1 MDWLRALIKLDLP
14 VGRLL
19 NRAGR
24 SDGLRRPEHGAAL
37 DGRVIGV
44 LDGAQPSG
52 NPGLTGGD
60 GLAVA
65 PTIGAFGQVG
75 AVLFDFADVGF
86 AFIGVRGEGDT
97 AMLALAVSRTRVTV
111 PVSGSWRARA
121 VIRGPSVSGHADSG
135 ALPPC
140 RARA

>member
-14 VGRLL
+14 VSCLL
-19 NRAGR
+19 NRARR

-37 DGRVIGV
+37 DCRVIGV
-44 LDGAQPSG
+44 LDGAQPG
-52 NPGLTGGD
+52 GDPGLTGGD

-86 AFIGVRGEGDT
+86 AFIE
-97 AMLALAVSRTRVTV
+97 
-111 PVSGSWRARA
+111 
-121 VIRGPSVSGHADSG
+121 
-135 ALPPC
+135 
-140 RARA
+140 